1 MAKQNAAPG
10 GIAGAV
16 APLVEP
22 ITAELDLM
30 LWDIRFIKEGAT
42 WILRVV
48 IDREDE
54 PVSINDC
61 VAVSRKLSPVLDEA
75 DPIPQSYCLE
85 VTSPSADRELTRPEH
100 YAYYEGYPVTLKL
113 YRPDENGQKEL
124 VGLLTGWEDGFTIE
138 TEEGESLTLDKK
150 SVAAVHAIDQWD
162 DNDEEAGNLPDDNV
176 IARLRQMMIEEN
188 AATEKR
194 LKEQQTIQTPQK

>member
-22 ITAELDLM
+22 ITAELELM
-30 LWDIRFIKEGAT
+30 LWDIRFVKEGAT

-48 IDREDE
+48 IDREDT

-85 VTSPSADRELTRPEH
+85 VTSPGADRELTRPEH
-100 YAYYEGYPVTLKL
+100 FAYYEGYPVTLKL

-138 TEEGESLTLDKK
+138 TEEGESLILDKK
-150 SVAAVHAIDQWD
+150 AVAAVHAIDQWEDSD
-162 DNDEEAGNLPDDNV
+162 DE
-176 IARLRQMMIEEN
+176 
-188 AATEKR
+188 
-194 LKEQQTIQTPQK
+194 

>member
-1 MAKQNAAPG
+1 MAKNNAAPG

-22 ITAELDLM
+22 ITAQNNLM
-30 LWDIRFIKEGAT
+30 LWDIRFLKEGAT

-48 IDREDE
+48 IDREEE

-85 VTSPSADRELTRPEH
+85 VTSPGADRELTREEH
-100 YAYYEGYPVTLKL
+100 YAYYEGYPVTLRL
-113 YRPDENGQKEL
+113 YRPDDNGQKEL
-124 VGLLTGWEDGFTIE
+124 VGLLIGWEDGFTIE
-138 TEEGESLTLDKK
+138 TEEGETLTLDKK
-150 SVAAVHAIDQWD
+150 AVAAVHAIDQWE
-162 DNDEEAGNLPDDNV
+162 DE
-176 IARLRQMMIEEN
+176 
-188 AATEKR
+188 
-194 LKEQQTIQTPQK
+194 

>member
-1 MAKQNAAPG
+1 MAKNNAVPG

-22 ITAELDLM
+22 ITAQNNLM
-30 LWDIRFIKEGAT
+30 LWDIRFVKEGAT

-61 VAVSRKLSPVLDEA
+61 VTVSRALSPVLDEA

-85 VTSPSADRELTRPEH
+85 VTSPGADRELTREEH
-100 YAYYEGYPVTLKL
+100 YAYYEGYPVTLRL
-113 YRPDENGQKEL
+113 YRPDDNGQKEL
-124 VGLLTGWEDGFTIE
+124 VGLLIGWEDGFTIE
-138 TEEGESLTLDKK
+138 TEEGETLTLDKK
-150 SVAAVHAIDQWD
+150 AVAAVHAIDQWE
-162 DNDEEAGNLPDDNV
+162 DE
-176 IARLRQMMIEEN
+176 
-188 AATEKR
+188 
-194 LKEQQTIQTPQK
+194 

>member
-85 VTSPSADRELTRPEH
+85 VTSPGADRELTREEH

-124 VGLLTGWEDGFTIE
+124 VGLLIGWEDGFTIE
-138 TEEGESLTLDKK
+138 TEEGESLTLEKK

-162 DNDEEAGNLPDDNV
+162 EYEE
-176 IARLRQMMIEEN
+176 E
-188 AATEKR
+188 
-194 LKEQQTIQTPQK
+194 

>member
-16 APLVEP
+16 APLAEP
-22 ITAELDLM
+22 ITAELGLN
-30 LWDIRFIKEGAT
+30 LWDIRFVKEGAT

-61 VAVSRKLSPVLDEA
+61 VAVSRALSPVLDEA

-85 VTSPSADRELTRPEH
+85 VTSPGADRELTRPEH
-100 YAYYEGYPVTLKL
+100 FAYYEGYPVTLKF
-113 YRPDENGQKEL
+113 YRPDEKGQKEIA
-124 VGLLTGWEDGFTIE
+124 GILLDWEDGIAIQ
-138 TEEGESLTLDKK
+138 TEEDETVVFDKK
-150 SVAAVHAIDQWD
+150 QVAAVHAIDVWD
-162 DNDEEAGNLPDDNV
+162 DEED
-176 IARLRQMMIEEN
+176 
-188 AATEKR
+188 
-194 LKEQQTIQTPQK
+194 

>member
-22 ITAELDLM
+22 ITAELELM
-30 LWDIRFIKEGAT
+30 LWDIRFVKEGAT

-48 IDREDE
+48 IDREDT

-85 VTSPSADRELTRPEH
+85 VTSPGADRELTRDEH
-100 YAYYEGYPVTLKL
+100 FAYYESYPVTLKF
-113 YRPDENGQKEL
+113 YRPDENGQKEVSGIL
-124 VGLLTGWEDGFTIE
+124 IDWRDGITIQTEDDE
-138 TEEGESLTLDKK
+138 TVTFDPKT
-150 SVAAVHAIDQWD
+150 VAAVHAIDQWD
-162 DNDEEAGNLPDDNV
+162 EYEE
-176 IARLRQMMIEEN
+176 E
-188 AATEKR
+188 
-194 LKEQQTIQTPQK
+194 

>member
-1 MAKQNAAPG
+1 MAKNNAPG

-22 ITAELDLM
+22 ITAELDLI
-30 LWDIRFIKEGAT
+30 LWDIRFLKEGAT

-48 IDREDE
+48 IDREEE

-85 VTSPSADRELTRPEH
+85 VTSPGADRELTREEH
-100 YAYYEGYPVTLKL
+100 FAYYEGYPVNLKF
-113 YRPDENGQKEL
+113 YAPDENGRREIA
-124 VGLLTGWEDGFTIE
+124 GILLEWENGYSIQNEDEE
-138 TEEGESLTLDKK
+138 TLTFDKK
-150 SVAAVHAIDQWD
+150 QVASVHAIDEWAE
-162 DNDEEAGNLPDDNV
+162 DEE
-176 IARLRQMMIEEN
+176 
-188 AATEKR
+188 
-194 LKEQQTIQTPQK
+194 

>member
-16 APLVEP
+16 APLAEP
-22 ITAELDLM
+22 ITAELGLN
-30 LWDIRFIKEGAT
+30 LWDIRFVKEGAT

-85 VTSPSADRELTRPEH
+85 VTSPGADRELTRPEH
-100 YAYYEGYPVTLKL
+100 FAYYEGYPVTLKF
-113 YRPDENGQKEL
+113 YRPDEKGQKE
-124 VGLLTGWEDGFTIE
+124 VAGILLEWEDGIAIQ
-138 TEEGESLTLDKK
+138 TEEDETVVFDKK
-150 SVAAVHAIDQWD
+150 QVAAVHAIDVWD
-162 DNDEEAGNLPDDNV
+162 DEE
-176 IARLRQMMIEEN
+176 
-188 AATEKR
+188 T
-194 LKEQQTIQTPQK
+194 

>member
-16 APLVEP
+16 APLAEP
-22 ITAELDLM
+22 ITAELGLN
-30 LWDIRFIKEGAT
+30 LWDIRFVKEGAT
-42 WILRVV
+42 WILRVI

-85 VTSPSADRELTRPEH
+85 VTSPGADRELTRPEH
-100 YAYYEGYPVTLKL
+100 FAYYEGYPVTLKF
-113 YRPDENGQKEL
+113 YRPDEKGQKE
-124 VGLLTGWEDGFTIE
+124 VAGILLEWNDGIAIQ
-138 TEEGESLTLDKK
+138 TEEDETVVYDKK
-150 SVAAVHAIDQWD
+150 QIAAVHAIDVWD
-162 DNDEEAGNLPDDNV
+162 DEE
-176 IARLRQMMIEEN
+176 E
-188 AATEKR
+188 
-194 LKEQQTIQTPQK
+194 

>member
-16 APLVEP
+16 APLAEP
-22 ITAELDLM
+22 ITAELGLN
-30 LWDIRFIKEGAT
+30 LWDIRFVKEGAT

-61 VAVSRKLSPVLDEA
+61 VAVSRALSPVLDEA

-85 VTSPSADRELTRPEH
+85 VTSPGADRELTRPEH
-100 YAYYEGYPVTLKL
+100 FAYYEGYPVTLKF
-113 YRPDENGQKEL
+113 YRPDEKGQKEIAGIL
-124 VGLLTGWEDGFTIE
+124 VSWEDGFTIE
-138 TEEGESLTLDKK
+138 TEDEESVTFDKK
-150 SVAAVHAIDQWD
+150 QIAAVHAIDVWD
-162 DNDEEAGNLPDDNV
+162 DEED
-176 IARLRQMMIEEN
+176 
-188 AATEKR
+188 
-194 LKEQQTIQTPQK
+194 

>member
-1 MAKQNAAPG
+1 MAKSNNAPG

-22 ITAELDLM
+22 ITAALDLI
-30 LWDIRFIKEGAT
+30 LWDIRFLKEGAT

-48 IDREDE
+48 IDREDT

-61 VAVSRKLSPVLDEA
+61 VAVSRALSPVLDEA

-85 VTSPSADRELTRPEH
+85 VTSPGADRELTREEH

-113 YRPDENGQKEL
+113 YRPDDNGQKEL
-124 VGLLTGWEDGFTIE
+124 VGLLTGWDDGFTIE
-138 TEEGESLTLDKK
+138 TEEGEPLTLDKK
-150 SVAAVHAIDQWD
+150 AVAAVHAIDQWD
-162 DNDEEAGNLPDDNV
+162 EE
-176 IARLRQMMIEEN
+176 
-188 AATEKR
+188 
-194 LKEQQTIQTPQK
+194 

>member
-16 APLVEP
+16 APLAEP
-22 ITAELDLM
+22 ITAELGLN
-30 LWDIRFIKEGAT
+30 LWDIRFVKEGAT

-85 VTSPSADRELTRPEH
+85 VTSPGADRELTRPEH
-100 YAYYEGYPVTLKL
+100 FAYYEGYPVTLKF
-113 YRPDENGQKEL
+113 YRPDEKGQKEIA
-124 VGLLTGWEDGFTIE
+124 GILLDWEDGIAIQ
-138 TEEGESLTLDKK
+138 TEEDETVVFDKK
-150 SVAAVHAIDQWD
+150 QVAAVHAIDVWD
-162 DNDEEAGNLPDDNV
+162 DEED
-176 IARLRQMMIEEN
+176 
-188 AATEKR
+188 
-194 LKEQQTIQTPQK
+194 

>member
-1 MAKQNAAPG
+1 MIFPRVCAILTTVNNLQERSGATRSFVIVRREDIIVAKHNAAPG

-16 APLVEP
+16 APLAEP
-22 ITAELDLM
+22 ITAELDLL

-85 VTSPSADRELTRPEH
+85 VTSPGADRELTRPEH
-100 YAYYEGYPVTLKL
+100 FAYYEGYPVTLKF

-124 VGLLTGWEDGFTIE
+124 AGLLVAWEDGFTIE
-138 TEEGESLTLDKK
+138 TEEGESLTFDKK
-150 SVAAVHAIDQWD
+150 LVAAVHAIDVWD
-162 DNDEEAGNLPDDNV
+162 DEED
-176 IARLRQMMIEEN
+176 
-188 AATEKR
+188 
-194 LKEQQTIQTPQK
+194 